1 MEVAIW
7 SVGDPA
13 DRVEVAANYFHFA
26 ERGFWAFAG
35 DGENPSEILENLK
48 VTDVFFFG
56 VRQQLVKGVNDW
68 N

>member
-1 MEVAIW
+1 MW
-7 SVGDPA
+7 S
-13 DRVEVAANYFHFA
+13 EVAANYFHFA